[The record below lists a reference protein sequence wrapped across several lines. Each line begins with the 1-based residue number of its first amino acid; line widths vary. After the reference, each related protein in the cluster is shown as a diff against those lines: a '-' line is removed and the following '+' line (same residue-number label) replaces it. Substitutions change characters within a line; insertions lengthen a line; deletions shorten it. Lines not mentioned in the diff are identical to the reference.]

1 MQRVARCLVQASE
14 VLFVDATSNCDVQ
27 NHKLYFF
34 ATHSP
39 AGGIPVGCIISS
51 SQKVDVFNAGVEGLI
66 EIMPIKISP
75 AVILTDDDMGERN
88 VLKKTWPHSTLL
100 LCTFHVLK
108 ACWKWLKSTKNKIKQ
123 ENVQDLYKLF
133 RNILMSTTEKDLE
146 MNKNI
151 FSVSCNYPKFKEYV
165 ENMIVRIETWCLF
178 HRRQYECR
186 GADTNNYVEVM
197 FRLFKEITLERINA
211 FNLCQLADFVTTSF
225 EFYIKQRILDVIL
238 DRLKKQKSKR
248 YEIDEKD
255 ITAGQV
261 VDMGKMQYA
270 VVRNNVM
277 LGVTKRNTGKICKH
291 QAAIIKL
298 FYIDSSVNVLSNE
311 TKRKLYFIATG
322 KEANE
327 NLLEPLLVGNVKS
340 IYNVAKT
347 ENERPP
353 DHVCYEIYN
362 QINSDPPVQLG
373 IPSDQEVLEV
383 KEKWKVF
390 SEIILKNLDDDTASF
405 YPAVKIFLANR
416 NKFAQPSE
424 SLLSGLYTAFKYS
437 GKFANY
443 TLTYFIKT
451 FAQYL

>member
-27 NHKLYFF
+27 NHQLYFF

-88 VLKKTWPHSTLL
+88 VLKKNWPHSTLL

-108 ACWKWLKSTKNKIKQ
+108 TCWKWLKSTKNKIKQ

-165 ENMIVRIETWCLF
+165 ENN
-178 HRRQYECR
+178 
-186 GADTNNYVEVM
+186 DNTNNYVEVM
-197 FRLFKEITLERINA
+197 FRLFKDITLERTKA

-255 ITAGQV
+255 VTASQV
-261 VDMGKMQYA
+261 VDMGS
-270 VVRNNVM
+270 
-277 LGVTKRNTGKICKH
+277 NTGKICKH

-298 FYIDSSVNVLSNE
+298 FYIDSAVNVLSNE

-327 NLLEPLLVGNVKS
+327 NLLELLLVGNVKS
-340 IYNVAKT
+340 IYNAAKT

-390 SEIILKNLDDDTASF
+390 SEIILKNLDDDTRFIQLS
-405 YPAVKIFLANR
+405 
-416 NKFAQPSE
+416 KFS
-424 SLLSGLYTAFKYS
+424 
-437 GKFANY
+437 
-443 TLTYFIKT
+443 
-451 FAQYL
+451 